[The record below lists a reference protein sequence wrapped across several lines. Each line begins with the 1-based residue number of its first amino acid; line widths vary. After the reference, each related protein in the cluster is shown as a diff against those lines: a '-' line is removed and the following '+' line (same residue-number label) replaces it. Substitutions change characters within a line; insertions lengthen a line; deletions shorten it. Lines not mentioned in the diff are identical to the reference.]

1 MTASEQPFFLNFI
14 LSFKFCGDV
23 LLIFFILPLRNLSM
37 PGILQAPKS
46 CPAAHCSYVGPNRAL
61 AVHWRVAHEDRSI
74 LFLCPL
80 PGCSYQTPRQHNLRT
95 HWERV
100 HGATRPTSAELRTLP
115 LLADFTVNRNRV
127 DPGEC
132 RPPVPPLRLPVGSLP
147 HSDKHTLL
155 VRVQVILS
163 GEQPQREPTATQQH
177 PSVSGVVPETPEV
190 FPAEDTSQS
199 GQPDAAPMEAE
210 EQGEASKEGPPVQ
223 RPFSPPEGAAG
234 QHTPPHSMSPCT
246 SDSPPVPS
254 PAFTILSSPSL
265 SIDLTTTGSLLASP
279 IFPPCSSPRPERD
292 PVLAQP
298 SPVGPPQVTRSLWD
312 EFTPVTPSRTLPPA
326 VNIPPERRA
335 ASATVTSDVPDRD
348 ALLAQLREVDG
359 QRLTL
364 DVARSNLIR
373 ELAVLEGET
382 LRATRLELE
391 ASQQRCQLLEDQL
404 RRYRNTA
411 EPSLRVVGDLQG
423 ICSSHALLL
432 LPDRGRTSVYHLTQE
447 DLLSLDISGRDPALS
462 CERL

>member
-1 MTASEQPFFLNFI
+1 MWDQIGRWQCTGGWHMKTAPFC
-14 LSFKFCGDV
+14 FC
-23 LLIFFILPLRNLSM
+23 
-37 PGILQAPKS
+37 
-46 CPAAHCSYVGPNRAL
+46 AHCQG
-61 AVHWRVAHEDRSI
+61 AVIKRRVSTTCEPIGRGCMAPLGLRVRNCAHCR
-74 LFLCPL
+74 C
-80 PGCSYQTPRQHNLRT
+80 
-95 HWERV
+95 W
-100 HGATRPTSAELRTLP
+100 RTLP
-115 LLADFTVNRNRV
+115 WTVTEWTLESAVRL
-127 DPGEC
+127 C
-132 RPPVPPLRLPVGSLP
+132 PPLRLPVRSLP

-163 GEQPQREPTATQQH
+163 GEQPQREPAATQQH

-190 FPAEDTSQS
+190 FPAEETSQS
-199 GQPDAAPMEAE
+199 GQPDAAPMETE

-223 RPFSPPEGAAG
+223 RPFSQPEGAAG
-234 QHTPPHSMSPCT
+234 QRTPPRSMSPCT

-265 SIDLTTTGSLLASP
+265 SIDLTTTGLLLASP

-312 EFTPVTPSRTLPPA
+312 EFTPVTLSRTLPPA

-404 RRYRNTA
+404 RHYPSTA
-411 EPSLRVVGDLQG
+411 EPSLQVVGDLQG

-432 LPDRGRTSVYHLTQE
+432 LPDQGRTSVYHLTQE
-447 DLLSLDISGRDPALS
+447 DLLSLDISGRDSALS